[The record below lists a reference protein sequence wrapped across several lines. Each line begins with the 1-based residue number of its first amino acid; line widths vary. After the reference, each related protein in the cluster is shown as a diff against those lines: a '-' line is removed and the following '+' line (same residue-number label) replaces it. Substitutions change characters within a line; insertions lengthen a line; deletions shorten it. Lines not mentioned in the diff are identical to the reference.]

1 MISVVADTHAII
13 WYFRSPDKLSPEA
26 IIVLDSAVNNGCFIY
41 LSAISIIE
49 IIYLFEKN
57 KISEVALSQLFQF
70 LADPDIRL
78 KVVPINLSVGKCLTK
93 IPRLIVPEIGDRI
106 ITATALYFSIS
117 FSRMCFRGSTNS
129 GRLFFNVS
137 QTISEST
144 RKYSWATI
152 FLRSPISRQG
162 NSEE

>member
-1 MISVVADTHAII
+1 MSVGRGDLINFKAHL
-13 WYFRSPDKLSPEA
+13 LST
-26 IIVLDSAVNNGCFIY
+26 VNNGCFIY

-93 IPRLIVPEIGDRI
+93 IPRLIVPEMGDRI
-106 ITATALYFSIS
+106 ITATALYLGLPLVTKDNKIRELSII
-117 FSRMCFRGSTNS
+117 
-129 GRLFFNVS
+129 
-137 QTISEST
+137 QTI
-144 RKYSWATI
+144 WD
-152 FLRSPISRQG
+152 
-162 NSEE
+162 NSSSI

>member
-1 MISVVADTHAII
+1 MEKFFKRSWFMISVVADTHGII

-26 IIVLDSAVNNGCFIY
+26 IIVLDGAVNNGCFIY

-93 IPRLIVPEIGDRI
+93 IPRLIVLEIGDRI
-106 ITATALYFSIS
+106 IAATTLYLDLPLVTKDHKIRELSII
-117 FSRMCFRGSTNS
+117 
-129 GRLFFNVS
+129 
-137 QTISEST
+137 QTI
-144 RKYSWATI
+144 WD
-152 FLRSPISRQG
+152 
-162 NSEE
+162 NSSSI